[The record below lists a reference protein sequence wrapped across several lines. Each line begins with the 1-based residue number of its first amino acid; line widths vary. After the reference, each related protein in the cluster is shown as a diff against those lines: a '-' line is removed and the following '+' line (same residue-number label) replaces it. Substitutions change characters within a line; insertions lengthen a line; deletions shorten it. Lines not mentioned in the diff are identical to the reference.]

1 MSYQIATASRNS
13 ILQFCCQQNTMKQNL
28 KISNAFEYPQQGLVH
43 QAKGKTWLGLQK
55 KSFPQIDSFQKGV
68 TSIYAHTPLL
78 PQFCMSTTSLIAS
91 PSLSLFIIHY
101 PPGNAILLFKRNRD
115 QILHSDIAQ
124 NFHAHRRAPMWVIYQ
139 STWVV
144 SQVFHYG

>member
-28 KISNAFEYPQQGLVH
+28 NILSKDQSIRLKAKLGLVC
-43 QAKGKTWLGLQK
+43 K
-55 KSFPQIDSFQKGV
+55 KKVSHKLIVSQRGNQHIH
-68 TSIYAHTPLL
+68 THTTTPLVLHVHDKPHRL
-78 PQFCMSTTSLIAS
+78 PL
-91 PSLSLFIIHY
+91 SLSVFIIHY
-101 PPGNAILLFKRNRD
+101 PPGNAILLFRRNRD

-139 STWVV
+139 STWVA
-144 SQVFHYG
+144 SQLFHYG